1 MTKYV
6 FCIDDGVHTDQV
18 EEFTDLEEAKK
29 CYEENEK
36 QAMADPEKYFVEMGV
51 GSTKEDWTEDFYPDI
66 GLEEWKVLM
75 KDGEEEDMDFVDWI
89 DSWSPDLDE
98 LKEED

>member
-1 MTKYV
+1 
-6 FCIDDGVHTDQV
+6 
-18 EEFTDLEEAKK
+18 
-29 CYEENEK
+29 
-36 QAMADPEKYFVEMGV
+36 MADPEKYFVEIGC

-66 GLEEWKVLM
+66 SLEEWTVLS
-75 KDGEEEDMDFVDWI
+75 KEGEEDTEDFVGYI